1 MPVGA
6 WPGWVSKTGAAFP
19 SPPNPQAK
27 NSDRYTKCKSLHCS
41 PDFLRGGTLRMDST
55 CCRQSWKIKEAWA
68 ADEGGTP
75 TPSSQTSLPFVFF
88 KLSLMIYFEITSKEQ
103 KSSKN
108 HKENSPSLRPSQS
121 ASQSLPLIPFPQLP
135 SSPLRAPAPS
145 PAFGLCI
152 RCHSSPSAS
161 PESTWHTGCPSSLNP
176 PVCIPLKQGHS
187 NDHPNRL

>member
-6 WPGWVSKTGAAFP
+6 WPGWVSETGAAFP

-108 HKENSPSLRPSQS
+108 HKENSPSLRLVNQLVDRYLLFRFLNYPPLLSVLPLPLLLSGS
-121 ASQSLPLIPFPQLP
+121 ASAATLLPLHH
-135 SSPLRAPAPS
+135 LRAPGTRDA
-145 PAFGLCI
+145 
-152 RCHSSPSAS
+152 R
-161 PESTWHTGCPSSLNP
+161 
-176 PVCIPLKQGHS
+176 
-187 NDHPNRL
+187 HP